1 MILFLAP
8 YFEVKPWAGEEL
20 NKIYDCPESTGE
32 AWIVSGYNNK
42 SSIILNGPYEG
53 KTLRWLWANHQ
64 ELFGDFDDLEFP
76 LLLKLISAKE
86 DLSIQVHPNDDYALK
101 TKNSLGKFECWYI
114 LPETKAKDVT
124 VGINAKNNIDLKKII
139 KNNQI
144 EEFLIKKE
152 IKPKDLVVIDEGR
165 AHALHGGTFV
175 LETQESSDITYR
187 LYDFNRLPKRE
198 LHIEDS
204 LNVIRYDNDKNFIYD
219 FSGNDRFKNEHFNFE
234 HVILNKPKKFHK
246 QGFKII
252 YVLDGKA
259 TVNGIDVKK
268 GDAFI
273 ITEDEGELN
282 FIGNAE
288 IALITPKKKK
298 KERMKMRKRALITG
312 IVGQDGYY
320 LTKLLLEKGYEV
332 HGLIQSQLS
341 LNLSGVKEFINNE
354 NFFSHIGDMTDTSSI
369 NKILVN
375 VKPDEVYHLASQSHV
390 AYSFEIP
397 EYTAQVNALG
407 TLRIVDAI
415 KNSELRTK
423 LFNLSTQYLFKG
435 DITPQT
441 EETPFEPQNPYS
453 ISKEYAHNI
462 VKSYRENYNVFAVN
476 GIAYNHESKL
486 RDDSFVSKKIINA
499 AKAIKNNELEYLEL
513 GNLNAKREWGFA
525 EDYAYAM
532 WLSLQQPKAT
542 DYIFSTGVAYTVREF
557 ATKAFN
563 YLGINLHWEGEGLNE
578 VAKDD
583 SGKIIIKINPK
594 FFRPNDAPTLVG
606 NPKKFNEATGFKFND
621 SIDDLIKLMMED

>member
-8 YFEVKPWAGEEL
+8 YFEVKPWAGDEL
-20 NKIYDCPESTGE
+20 NKLYDCPESTGE
-32 AWIVSGYNNK
+32 AWIVSGYDKK
-42 SSIILNGPYEG
+42 SSIILNGQYKG
-53 KTLRWLWANHQ
+53 KTLRWLWVNHP
-64 ELFGDFDDLEFP
+64 ELFGSFEESEFP
-76 LLLKLISAKE
+76 LLLKLISSKE

-101 TKNSLGKFECWYI
+101 TKNSLGKFECWYV
-114 LPETKAKDVT
+114 LPETKAKEVT
-124 VGINAKNNIDLKKII
+124 VGIDCANAVELKNIID
-139 KNNQI
+139 NNQI
-144 EEFLIKKE
+144 DKFLINKE
-152 IKPKDLVVIDEGR
+152 IKPKDLVVIEPGR
-165 AHALHGGTFV
+165 VHAIHGDTFV

-187 LYDFNRLPKRE
+187 LYDYNRMPLRQ

-204 LNVIRYDNDKNFIYD
+204 LNVIRYDNNKNFIYD

-234 HVILNKPKKFHK
+234 HVILNKSKRFHK
-246 QGFKII
+246 QGFKIV
-252 YVLDGKA
+252 YVLDGIAK
-259 TVNGIDVKK
+259 VNGIDIKK
-268 GDAFI
+268 GDSFL
-273 ITEDEGELN
+273 ITEDEEDIY
-282 FIGNAE
+282 FEGNVE
-288 IALITPKKKK
+288 IALITPKNR
-298 KERMKMRKRALITG
+298 KERLKMRKRALITG
-312 IVGQDGYY
+312 VVGQDGYY
-320 LTKLLLEKGYEV
+320 LTKLLLDKGYEV
-332 HGLIQSQLS
+332 HSVIQSQLS
-341 LNLSGVKEFINNE
+341 LNLSALKEFNENE

-369 NKILVN
+369 NKILLS

-415 KNSELRTK
+415 KNSEFRTK
-423 LFNLSTQYLFKG
+423 LFNLSTAYLFKG

-462 VKSYRENYNVFAVN
+462 VKSYRENYNIYAVN
-476 GIAYNHESKL
+476 GIAYNHESIL

-499 AKAIKNNELEYLEL
+499 AKDIKNNRLDCLEL

-532 WLSLQQPKAT
+532 WLSLQQAKAT

-557 ATKAFN
+557 ATKAFKHV
-563 YLGINLHWEGEGLNE
+563 GINLTWEGEGLNE

-583 SGKIIIKINPK
+583 NGKVIIKVNSK
-594 FFRPNDAPTLVG
+594 FFRPNDANALVG
-606 NPKKFNEATGFKFND
+606 CPKKFNDATGFKFND
-621 SIDDLIKLMMED
+621 NIDDLIKIMMED

>member
-8 YFEVKPWAGEEL
+8 YFEVKPWAGDEL
-20 NKIYDCPESTGE
+20 NKLYDCPESTGE
-32 AWIVSGYNNK
+32 AWIVSGYDKK
-42 SSIILNGPYEG
+42 SSIILNGQYKG
-53 KTLRWLWANHQ
+53 KTLRWLWVNHP
-64 ELFGDFDDLEFP
+64 ELFGSFEESEFP
-76 LLLKLISAKE
+76 LLLKLISSKE

-101 TKNSLGKFECWYI
+101 TKNSLGKFECWYV
-114 LPETKAKDVT
+114 LPETKAKEVT
-124 VGINAKNNIDLKKII
+124 VGIDCANAVELKNIID
-139 KNNQI
+139 NNQI
-144 EEFLIKKE
+144 EKFLINKE
-152 IKPKDLVVIDEGR
+152 IKPKDLVVIEPGR
-165 AHALHGGTFV
+165 VHAIHGDTFV

-187 LYDFNRLPKRE
+187 LYDYNRKPLRQ

-204 LNVIRYDNDKNFIYD
+204 LNVIRYDNNKNFIYD

-234 HVILNKPKKFHK
+234 HVILNKSKRFHK
-246 QGFKII
+246 QGFKIV
-252 YVLDGKA
+252 YVLDGIAK
-259 TVNGIDVKK
+259 VNGIDIKK
-268 GDAFI
+268 GDSFL
-273 ITEDEGELN
+273 ITEDEED
-282 FIGNAE
+282 IYYEGNVE
-288 IALITPKKKK
+288 IALITPKNR
-298 KERMKMRKRALITG
+298 KERLKMRKRALITG
-312 IVGQDGYY
+312 VVGQDGYY
-320 LTKLLLEKGYEV
+320 LTKLLLDKGYEV
-332 HGLIQSQLS
+332 HSVIQSQLS
-341 LNLSGVKEFINNE
+341 LNLSALKEFNENE

-369 NKILVN
+369 NKILLS

-415 KNSELRTK
+415 KNSEFRTK
-423 LFNLSTQYLFKG
+423 LFNLSTAYLFKG

-462 VKSYRENYNVFAVN
+462 VKSYRENYNIYAVN
-476 GIAYNHESKL
+476 GIAYNHESIL

-499 AKAIKNNELEYLEL
+499 AKDIKNNKQDCLEL

-532 WLSLQQPKAT
+532 WLSLQQAKAT

-557 ATKAFN
+557 ATKAFKHV
-563 YLGINLHWEGEGLNE
+563 GINLTWEGEGLNE

-583 SGKIIIKINPK
+583 NGKVIIKVNSK
-594 FFRPNDAPTLVG
+594 FFRPNDANALVG
-606 NPKKFNEATGFKFND
+606 CPKKFNDATGFKFND
-621 SIDDLIKLMMED
+621 NIDDLIKIMMED

>member
-165 AHALHGGTFV
+165 VHALHGGTFV

-557 ATKAFN
+557 ATKAFK

-583 SGKIIIKINPK
+583 LGKIIIKINPK

-606 NPKKFNEATGFKFND
+606 NPKKFNDVTGFKFND

>member
-165 AHALHGGTFV
+165 VHALHGGTFV

-557 ATKAFN
+557 ATKAFK
-563 YLGINLHWEGEGLNE
+563 YLGINLHWKGEGLNE

-583 SGKIIIKINPK
+583 LGKIIIKINPK